1 MELKDYRAQIDRI
14 DAEILRLFAERMELA
29 AQIAAYKKAQGL
41 AVLDSA
47 REQEKL
53 REVAEKLPEP
63 LRCYGAQW
71 YERLFALS
79 RSYQEALLG
88 EDGEVK

>member
-14 DAEILRLFAERMELA
+14 DAELVRLFAERMELA
-29 AQIAAYKKAQGL
+29 AQIAAYKKAHGL

-53 REVAEKLPEP
+53 
-63 LRCYGAQW
+63 
-71 YERLFALS
+71 
-79 RSYQEALLG
+79 
-88 EDGEVK
+88 